1 MQRRLYFMAE
11 NQIFSVRPDRL
22 VNKHFIYPLSL
33 FFLSSS
39 GLSILRG
46 CTLRRLSIYDLALAI
61 TCGPNTEMFFM
72 FLFLFLLF
80 CFFFR
85 FFVFGFLFQWRCPW
99 CLMGLMVINLDIA
112 HWKIVSGQV
121 MSSNVYWWD
130 DDEEKNCAKI
140 RYGYCDH
147 GESTDFPPQVNTGF
161 QMFYVHLGEYTTCRP
176 PNKIID
182 MFTKIWWFALR
193 LHSRT

>member
-11 NQIFSVRPDRL
+11 NQIFSVRPARL

-46 CTLRRLSIYDLALAI
+46 CTLRRVSIYDLALAI

-80 CFFFR
+80 CCFFFR
-85 FFVFGFLFQWRCPW
+85 FFVFGFFFQWRCPW

-121 MSSNVYWWD
+121 MSSDVYWWD
-130 DDEEKNCAKI
+130 DGEEKNCAINMDIVIMASQPTFRHRWI
-140 RYGYCDH
+140 RGFKCFTSNLVNILHADH
-147 GESTDFPPQVNTGF
+147 LVK
-161 QMFYVHLGEYTTCRP
+161 L
-176 PNKIID
+176 
-182 MFTKIWWFALR
+182 
-193 LHSRT
+193 